1 MNRTLVALAGLL
13 ALGLTAC
20 GGGGDPL
27 AGGPAG
33 TAADQPPAAADVIR
47 VGSANFTESRLL
59 AEIYSQALE
68 ARGVTVERQFGIGS
82 REVYFPALQDGSIDL
97 IPEYTGNLLQ
107 EIDPQATAT
116 ASEQV
121 FQELTSK
128 LPDGLIVLEQS
139 TAEDKDAVVITQET
153 AQRYNAR
160 SIADLAPHCGE
171 LVFGGPPEFAERPY
185 GLPGIERLYGCTFAE
200 FRSLDAGGP
209 LTVAALT
216 DGSIQAADL
225 FTTDPTIADR
235 GWVALEDPQNN
246 FAAQNVVPLVNEAK
260 AKDQVRQTLN
270 AISAALTTDGLL
282 ELNREVA
289 DAATNTVESV
299 AKEWLTAN
307 NLL

>member
-1 MNRTLVALAGLL
+1 MKRTLVALAGLL
-13 ALGLTAC
+13 AVGITAC

-33 TAADQPPAAADVIR
+33 TAADQPPAPPDVIQ

-59 AEIYSQALE
+59 GEIYAQALE
-68 ARGVTVERQFGIGS
+68 AKGVKIEREFGIGS

-116 ASEQV
+116 ASDQV
-121 FQELTSK
+121 YQELTAK

-139 TAEDKDAVVITQET
+139 AAEDKDAVVITQET

-209 LTVAALT
+209 LTVAALA
-216 DGSIQAADL
+216 DGTIQAADL

-246 FAAQNVVPLVNEAK
+246 FSAQNVVPLVNEAK
-260 AKDQVRQTLN
+260 ANDQVRQTLN
-270 AISAALTTDGLL
+270 AISAALTTEGLL

-289 DAATNTVESV
+289 NAGENTVADV
-299 AKEWLTAN
+299 ATRWLTAN
-307 NLL
+307 SLL

>member
-1 MNRTLVALAGLL
+1 MKRTLVALTGLL

-33 TAADQPPAAADVIR
+33 TPTAGPPAAADVIK

-59 AEIYSQALE
+59 GEIYAQALE
-68 ARGVTVERQFGIGS
+68 AKGVKVERSFGIGS

-116 ASEQV
+116 ASDQV
-121 FQELTSK
+121 YQELTQK
-128 LPDGLIVLEQS
+128 LPDGMIVLEQS
-139 TAEDKDAVVITQET
+139 AAEDKDAVVVTQET

-171 LVFGGPPEFAERPY
+171 IVFGGPPEFAERPY
-185 GLPGIERLYGCTFAE
+185 GLPGIERLYGCTFAD

-235 GWVALEDPQNN
+235 GWVALEDPKNN

-260 AKDQVRQTLN
+260 ANEQLRQTLN
-270 AISAALTTDGLL
+270 AISAALTTEALL
-282 ELNREVA
+282 QLNREVA
-289 DAATNTVESV
+289 NAGENTVAEV
-299 AKEWLTAN
+299 ATRWLTAN
-307 NLL
+307 NLG

>member
-1 MNRTLVALAGLL
+1 MKRTLVALTGLV

-20 GGGGDPL
+20 GGGGNPL
-27 AGGPAG
+27 DSGPSGTPAAG
-33 TAADQPPAAADVIR
+33 PPAAADVIK

-59 AEIYSQALE
+59 AEIYAQALE
-68 ARGVTVERQFGIGS
+68 AKGVKVERSFGIGS
-82 REVYFPALQDGSIDL
+82 REVYFPALKDGSIDL

-116 ASEQV
+116 ASDQV
-121 FQELTSK
+121 YQELTQK
-128 LPDGLIVLEQS
+128 LPDPLIVLEQS
-139 TAEDKDAVVITQET
+139 KAEDKDAVVVTQET

-171 LVFGGPPEFAERPY
+171 IVFGGPPEFAERSY
-185 GLPGIERLYGCTFAE
+185 GLPGIERLYNCTFSD

-235 GWVALEDPQNN
+235 GWVALEDPKNN
-246 FAAQNVVPLVNEAK
+246 FAAQNVVPLVNKTK
-260 AKDQVRQTLN
+260 ANDQVRQTLN
-270 AISAALTTDGLL
+270 AISAALTTDALL
-282 ELNREVA
+282 QLNRKVA
-289 DAATNTVESV
+289 DAANNTVESV
-299 AKEWLTAN
+299 AKEWVASN
-307 NLL
+307 NLG